1 MLELF
6 YLNRHKILEKSHQN
20 FLKILSKNS
29 NSHHIK
35 IGCELEFFLLDKNNN
50 KIFDNNIIDN
60 FCNSLKAKREQGE
73 GQIEIITDFT
83 DNLLNLATEVENIK
97 NKINH
102 FANSINCNAC
112 FDSKPFED
120 DCGSALQFNISLHDE
135 KNYNIFDDN
144 LIEHCAD
151 GLLDSSH
158 FMMLFLAPKLQDYYR
173 FDLELNKKLFYLKK
187 YTAPVNLSFGSDNR
201 SCAIRICKST
211 NSPNSKRL
219 EYRIASANADI
230 YLSLSAILIA
240 LTYGLSAKKVNY
252 PMIYGNAFD
261 EIYKLESIL
270 KNIEES
276 QNYFHKK
283 DNFIVKKMLE
293 FL

>member
-20 FLKILSKNS
+20 FLKTLSKNS
-29 NSHHIK
+29 DSHHVK
-35 IGCELEFFLLDKNNN
+35 IGCELEFFLLDKDNN

-102 FANSINCNAC
+102 FANNINCIAC
-112 FDSKPFED
+112 FDGKPFND
-120 DCGSALQFNISLHDE
+120 DCGSALQFNISLHDK
-135 KNYNIFDDN
+135 KNHNIFDDN
-144 LIEHCAD
+144 LIEQCAS

-240 LTYGLSAKKVNY
+240 LTYGLSAKKTNY
-252 PMIYGNAFD
+252 SMIYGNAFD
-261 EIYKLESIL
+261 EIYRLESIL
-270 KNIEES
+270 NNIEES
-276 QNYFHKK
+276 QN
-283 DNFIVKKMLE
+283 
-293 FL
+293 